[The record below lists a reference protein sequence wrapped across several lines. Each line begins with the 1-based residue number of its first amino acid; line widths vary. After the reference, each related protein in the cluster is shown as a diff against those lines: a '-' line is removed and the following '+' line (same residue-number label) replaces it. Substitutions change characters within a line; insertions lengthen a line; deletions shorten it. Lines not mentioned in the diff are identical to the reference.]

1 MLRTYFFIPA
11 SKSRF
16 IEKMQTIE
24 SDEIVFDFEDAVADT
39 ENEIAI
45 ENVKKVTNRQKYW
58 VRPQLFSSKHSEIN
72 TTQLE
77 VLIELGFKKYFLPKI
92 ITPQQLQN
100 TYNVFEYY
108 DTTDIQCILL
118 IENPL
123 ALINIPHFFDDPKI
137 PIKGLALGAQDY
149 AAKINMKYSS
159 QQIEWARK
167 TVLNAA
173 CAYNVEAI
181 DISSMIISNAE
192 EFKNEAL
199 EGFEM
204 GYTAKMIVHPT
215 QLEAI
220 KNIEYFTPQEIE
232 QAKKIEQQIDFSQ
245 LNNFSVVV
253 IDGKLYEKAHLKR
266 ISRILDYSKNKKQEQ

>member
-16 IEKMQTIE
+16 IEKIQTIE

-204 GYTAKMIVHPT
+204 GYTAKMIVHPN

>member
-204 GYTAKMIVHPT
+204 GYTAKMIVHPN